1 VPSKCAIGS
10 FAHFRQPKAEA
21 RRPKWLILELVHTRT
36 DSEHDCFDHI
46 AISQM
51 GLGKAALTRLSFG
64 KFSGEGYNKVP
75 VIDGVPFLACNLK
88 RKRCLK

>member
-1 VPSKCAIGS
+1 MPSKCAIFS
-10 FAHFRQPKAEA
+10 FAQFRQPKAEA
-21 RRPKWLILELVHTRT
+21 RRPKWLNLELVDTRT

-46 AISQM
+46 AIFEV
-51 GLGKAALTRLSFG
+51 GLGKASLTRLSFW

>member
-1 VPSKCAIGS
+1 
-10 FAHFRQPKAEA
+10 
-21 RRPKWLILELVHTRT
+21 
-36 DSEHDCFDHI
+36 
-46 AISQM
+46 